1 MGRDA
6 TKPDQGTR
14 LAPRNSCDFY
24 TARVPAPESHDYAR
38 RYWILAVLCVSL
50 TLVGMAITILNVA
63 IPDLIRELDAD
74 ASDLQWIFASY
85 SIVFAGLVVTSGAI
99 GDRFGRKRVLDVG
112 LVVFGVASAL
122 GALSGS
128 PALLIAARAGMGV
141 GAAMLMPGTLSII
154 TSVFPP
160 EERTKA
166 IGIWSGVGGLGFIIG
181 PPIGGILLTH
191 FWWGSVLLVN
201 IPVVVVALVAGA
213 RLVPESRDPAGT
225 PLDLGGAALSTLGIS
240 ALVFAFI
247 EAPSTGWT
255 GVPVL
260 VGVATAAVAFAMFT
274 RLELRRD
281 HPMLDVRLFRQP
293 TFTGPALV
301 IGFGFFVVWGLLFLL
316 PQFLQ
321 LVEGRSALWVGMVL
335 AVISIT
341 WCASATTIP
350 VVVRRVGERP
360 VMAAGLVV
368 TAAGAA
374 CFVLVDTTASTF
386 WVIFGLCVMGLG
398 MGSATTPATSMLVS
412 ELPAEKAG
420 VGSAMNDV
428 TREFGTAFGV
438 AVLGSLLAF
447 RYSAGM
453 LDATARLPDAEADAA
468 RNNVADAVNVA
479 DRVGGPTG
487 DRLVDAARSAFTS
500 GFTLAVVVSVV
511 LLLIVTI
518 TVFAWL
524 PHTRRARH
532 RHRWS
537 SPIGRPPVPSLAQAS
552 PAVTA
557 PRQAGTAVAP
567 DHRPS
572 GAPSASPPPT

>member
-1 MGRDA
+1 M
-6 TKPDQGTR
+6 
-14 LAPRNSCDFY
+14 S
-24 TARVPAPESHDYAR
+24 APESVAYAR
-38 RYWILAVLCVSL
+38 RYWILTVLCISL

-63 IPDLIRELDAD
+63 IPDLIRELGAD

-85 SIVFAGLVVTSGAI
+85 SIVFAGLVVTGGAV
-99 GDRFGRKRVLDVG
+99 GDRFGRKRVLDAG

-128 PALLIAARAGMGV
+128 PALLIASRAGMGI

-181 PPIGGILLTH
+181 PPVGGILLTH

-201 IPVVVVALVAGA
+201 VPVVVVALVAGA
-213 RLVPESRDPAGT
+213 TVVPESRDPART
-225 PLDLGGAALSTLGIS
+225 PLDLSGAALSTLGIS

-247 EAPSTGWT
+247 EAPSSGWT

-260 VGVATAAVAFAMFT
+260 VGVAIAAVAFAMFT
-274 RLELRRD
+274 WWESRRD
-281 HPMLDVRLFRQP
+281 HPMLDVRLFRRP

-301 IGFGFFVVWGLLFLL
+301 IAFGFFVTWGLLFLL

-335 AVISIT
+335 SVISIT
-341 WCASATTIP
+341 WCASATSIP

-360 VMAAGLVV
+360 VMAVGLVV

-374 CFVLVDTTASTF
+374 CLVFVDTTASTF
-386 WVIFGLCVMGLG
+386 WVIFGLSVVGLG

-412 ELPAEKAG
+412 ELPPEKAG

-447 RYSAGM
+447 RYSARL
-453 LDATARLPDAEADAA
+453 LDATGGLPDAQADAA
-468 RNNVADAVNVA
+468 RNNVADALEVA
-479 DRVGGPTG
+479 ERLGGTAG

-500 GFTLAVVVSVV
+500 GLRLAVIVCVV
-511 LLLIVTI
+511 LLLVVM
-518 TVFAWL
+518 TVVSLWL
-524 PHTRRARH
+524 PHVRHTRDH
-532 RHRWS
+532 HRWS
-537 SPIGRPPVPSLAQAS
+537 SPLGRPPVSAPARAA
-552 PAVTA
+552 PAVMA
-557 PRQAGTAVAP
+557 PPRADRVAAP
-567 DHRPS
+567 DRRPPE
-572 GAPSASPPPT
+572 APSEWSPPA

>member
-1 MGRDA
+1 M
-6 TKPDQGTR
+6 PD
-14 LAPRNSCDFY
+14 PD
-24 TARVPAPESHDYAR
+24 ARVHSR

-85 SIVFAGLVVTSGAI
+85 SIVFAGLVVTGGAV

-112 LVVFGVASAL
+112 LVVFGIASAL

-128 PALLIAARAGMGV
+128 PGLLIAARAGMGI

-201 IPVVVVALVAGA
+201 IPVVVVALIAGA
-213 RLVPESRDPAGT
+213 SLVPESRDPART

-247 EAPSTGWT
+247 EAPSSGWT
-255 GVPVL
+255 GVPVF
-260 VGVATAAVAFAMFT
+260 VGVATAAVAFATFI
-274 RLELRRD
+274 RWELRHE
-281 HPMLDVRLFRQP
+281 HPMLDVRLFRQS

-301 IGFGFFVVWGLLFLL
+301 IAFGFFVTWGLLFLL

-335 AVISIT
+335 SVISIT
-341 WCASATTIP
+341 WCVSATTIP

-360 VMAAGLVV
+360 VMAAGVLV
-368 TAAGAA
+368 TAAGVA
-374 CFVLVDTTASTF
+374 CFVLIDTTVSTF
-386 WVIFGLCVMGLG
+386 WVIVGLSVVGLG

-412 ELPAEKAG
+412 ELPPEKAG

-438 AVLGSLLAF
+438 AVLGTLLAF
-447 RYSAGM
+447 RYSARL
-453 LDATARLPDAEADAA
+453 LDATAGLSDADADAA
-468 RNNVADAVNVA
+468 RNNVADALDVA
-479 DRVGGPTG
+479 DRVGGTTG
-487 DRLVDAARSAFTS
+487 ERLVDAARSAFTS
-500 GFTLAVVVSVV
+500 GLTLAVVVSVV
-511 LLLIVTI
+511 LLLLVTT
-518 TVFAWL
+518 TVLAWL
-524 PHTRRARH
+524 PHARGAH
-532 RHRWS
+532 HHHRWS
-537 SPIGRPPVPSLAQAS
+537 SPIGRPPARSLTQPAS
-552 PAVTA
+552 AVSA
-557 PRQAGTAVAP
+557 PPLRADTGP
-567 DHRPS
+567 GRDHRPRA
-572 GAPSASPPPT
+572 APSESPPPA